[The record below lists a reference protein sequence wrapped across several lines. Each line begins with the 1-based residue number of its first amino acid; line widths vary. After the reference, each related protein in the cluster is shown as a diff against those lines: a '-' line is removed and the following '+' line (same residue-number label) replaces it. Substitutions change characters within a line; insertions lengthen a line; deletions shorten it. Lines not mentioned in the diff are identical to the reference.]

1 MPAMAAPREIAARH
15 GVDARGGFADC
26 RLILAEGQIQAIDA
40 PPETPEDIVVLPA
53 LANAHDHAR
62 PLRTSSVGGFGK
74 PLEIWLHRLAL
85 MVPVEPYLA
94 AVAPLARAALG
105 GQGSVMVHATRAMGL
120 TDLPTEAREI
130 ARAARDVGVRIAYGI
145 GLRDQNPLVY
155 GDPAGVLAAL
165 GPDEREAIGQR
176 FLGPVPPIREQLAQ
190 VDAVA
195 DAIGGPM
202 VDVQYGPN
210 GPQWCSEAMWEAIAE
225 ASARTGRRVT
235 THLFETKYQREWA
248 DRNYPGGLVRRWK
261 EIGLLSPRL
270 TLAHCVWARPDELE
284 MIAEA
289 GCIIATNASSNLA
302 LRSGIAPVAEMLR
315 RGCRVALGIDG
326 QAFDEDDDALREM
339 RLLWSLHA
347 GWGFD
352 TELAPADI
360 LRMALE
366 NGRIAIGAPEGGVL
380 AEGAAADLVLVDRAA
395 LDDDALMPVDPL
407 DLMFAR
413 ANRSHIRE
421 VIVAGRTIVSRG
433 RVVGVDLEAAHRE
446 LRAAYRAGMASRTEF
461 AAALPAFEA
470 AVRGHYLQRLG
481 CC

>member
-1 MPAMAAPREIAARH
+1 MMKPASREIAVRH
-15 GVDARGGFADC
+15 GVDALGGFVNRRITLEDG
-26 RLILAEGQIQAIDA
+26 LIRTIGHAMDDG
-40 PPETPEDIVVLPA
+40 EDVVVLPA

-62 PLRTSSVGGFGK
+62 PLRTSSIGGFGR
-74 PLEIWLHRLAL
+74 PLETWLHRLAL
-85 MVPVEPYLA
+85 MVPVDPYLA
-94 AVAPLARAALG
+94 ALAPLARAALG
-105 GQGSVMVHATRAMGL
+105 GQGSIMIHATRAMGL
-120 TDLPTEAREI
+120 TDLPTEAAEI
-130 ARAARDVGVRIAYGI
+130 TRAAQDVGVRIAFGI

-155 GDPAGVLAAL
+155 GEHAGVLAAL
-165 GPDEREAIGQR
+165 TADERRAIEER
-176 FLGPVPPIREQLAQ
+176 FLGPAPPIREQLAQ

-195 DAIGGPM
+195 EAVGGPM

-210 GPQWCSEAMWEAIAE
+210 GPQWCSEALWEAIAE

-315 RGCRVALGIDG
+315 RGCRVALGVDG

-352 TELAPADI
+352 AELAPADI

-366 NGRIAIGAPEGGVL
+366 NGRIAIGAPPGGVL
-380 AEGAAADLVLVDRAA
+380 REDAAADLVLVDLAA

-407 DLMFAR
+407 ELMFAR

-433 RVVGVDLEAAHRE
+433 RVVGVDLDAAHRE
-446 LRAAYRAGMASRTEF
+446 LRATYRAGMASRTGF

-470 AVRGHYLQRLG
+470 AVRNHYLQRLG

>member
-1 MPAMAAPREIAARH
+1 MAAPREIAARH
-15 GVDARGGFADC
+15 GVDARGGFADR
-26 RLILAEGQIQAIDA
+26 RLILAEGRIQAIDA
-40 PPETPEDIVVLPA
+40 APETPADIVVLPA

-62 PLRTSSVGGFGK
+62 PLRTSSVGGFGR

-155 GDPAGVLAAL
+155 GDPAGVLGAL
-165 GPDEREAIGQR
+165 GPAEREAIGQR
-176 FLGPVPPIREQLAQ
+176 FLGPVPPIGEQLAQ

-195 DAIGGPM
+195 EAVGGPM

-270 TLAHCVWARPDELE
+270 TVAHCVWARPDELE

-289 GCIIATNASSNLA
+289 GCVIATNASSNLA

-347 GWGFD
+347 
-352 TELAPADI
+352 
-360 LRMALE
+360 
-366 NGRIAIGAPEGGVL
+366 
-380 AEGAAADLVLVDRAA
+380 
-395 LDDDALMPVDPL
+395 
-407 DLMFAR
+407 
-413 ANRSHIRE
+413 
-421 VIVAGRTIVSRG
+421 
-433 RVVGVDLEAAHRE
+433 
-446 LRAAYRAGMASRTEF
+446 
-461 AAALPAFEA
+461 
-470 AVRGHYLQRLG
+470 
-481 CC
+481 

>member
-1 MPAMAAPREIAARH
+1 MTKPAPREIAVRH
-15 GVDARGGFADC
+15 GVDAQGGFAE
-26 RLILAEGQIQAIDA
+26 RRILLEGGLIHAIEPAADA
-40 PPETPEDIVVLPA
+40 GEDAVVLPA

-62 PLRTSSVGGFGK
+62 PLRTSSIGGFGR
-74 PLEIWLHRLAL
+74 PLETWLHRLAL
-85 MVPVEPYLA
+85 MVPVDPYLA
-94 AVAPLARAALG
+94 ALAPLARAALG

-120 TDLPTEAREI
+120 TDLPMEAAEI

-155 GDPAGVLAAL
+155 GDHAGVLAAL
-165 GPDEREAIGQR
+165 PGDERQAIEER

-195 DAIGGPM
+195 EAVGGPM
-202 VDVQYGPN
+202 VDIQYGPN
-210 GPQWCSEAMWEAIAE
+210 GPQWCSEALWEAIAE

-235 THLFETKYQREWA
+235 THLFETKYQRDWA

-289 GCIIATNASSNLA
+289 GCVIATNASSNLA

-352 TELAPADI
+352 TELAPSDI

-366 NGRIAIGAPEGGVL
+366 NGRIAIGAPAGGVL
-380 AEGAAADLVLVDRAA
+380 REGAAADLVLVDRTA

-407 DLMFAR
+407 ELMFAR

-433 RVVGVDLEAAHRE
+433 RVVGVDLDAAHRE
-446 LRAAYRAGMASRTEF
+446 LRSAYRAGMARRTAF
-461 AAALPAFEA
+461 GGALPAFET
-470 AVRGHYLQRLG
+470 AVRNHYLQRLG